1 MRRLDGGATGGLTR
15 ARALLFRKLMETI
28 VFLERDT
35 LKAELR
41 RPSFEHVWCDYGST
55 RPEEV
60 FERLEGATVAV
71 VNKLPLRADVLARL
85 PMLRLIAVAATGTDN
100 IDQDFCRERSIT
112 VSNVRGYARDTLPE
126 HVLMLTL
133 ALRRNLLA
141 YVEAVREGRWQRD
154 AQFCLHAREI
164 RDLHGS
170 TLGLVGYGTLGR
182 GVERLA
188 RAFGME
194 VLIAERK
201 GSADVREGRTP
212 FAEVVARA
220 DVLSLHV
227 PLTDETRDMFGRE
240 EFALMKSSAILVNCA
255 RGGVVDERALAEAL
269 REGELAGAGVDV
281 LSSEPPRE
289 DNPLL
294 DADVPNLILTP
305 HVAWA
310 GREAQQA
317 LADQLIENIENF
329 VNGK

>member
-1 MRRLDGGATGGLTR
+1 ML
-15 ARALLFRKLMETI
+15 TI

-35 LKAELR
+35 LRAELR
-41 RPSFEHVWCDYGST
+41 RPSFEHVWRDYGAT
-55 RPEEV
+55 RAEEV
-60 FERLEGATVAV
+60 TERLEGATVAV
-71 VNKLPLRADVLARL
+71 VNKLPMRAEVLARL
-85 PMLRLIAVAATGTDN
+85 PALRLIAVAATGTDN
-100 IDQDFCRERSIT
+100 IDKEFCRAHDIE
-112 VSNVRGYARDTLPE
+112 VLNVRGYARDTLPE
-126 HVLMLTL
+126 HVMMLTL
-133 ALRRNLLA
+133 GLRRNLLA
-141 YVEAVREGRWQRD
+141 YDRAVRAGEWQR
-154 AQFCLHAREI
+154 AEQFCLHAREI

-201 GSADVREGRTP
+201 GTARLRDGRTP
-212 FAEVVARA
+212 FAEVLARA

-227 PLTDETRDMFGRE
+227 PLNEETRNMIGRE
-240 EFALMKSSAILVNCA
+240 EFALMKPSAVLINCA

-269 REGELAGAGVDV
+269 REGRIAGAGVDV
-281 LSSEPPRE
+281 LSTEPPRD

-294 DADVPNLILTP
+294 APGVPNLIVTP

-317 LADQLIENIENF
+317 LADQLIDNIEAF
-329 VNGK
+329 VLRLKH

>member
-1 MRRLDGGATGGLTR
+1 
-15 ARALLFRKLMETI
+15 METI

-41 RPSFEHVWCDYGST
+41 RPAFEHVWRDYGKT

-60 FERLEGATVAV
+60 LERLEGATVAV
-71 VNKLPLRADVLARL
+71 VNKLPMRAEVLARL
-85 PMLRLIAVAATGTDN
+85 PTLGLIAVAATGTDN
-100 IDQDFCRERSIT
+100 IDLDFCRGRGIE
-112 VSNVRGYARDTLPE
+112 VSNVTGYARETLPE
-126 HVLMLTL
+126 HVMMLAL

-141 YVEAVREGRWQRD
+141 YDAAVREGRWQR
-154 AQFCLHAREI
+154 AGQFCLHAREI

-170 TLGLVGYGTLGR
+170 TLGLVGHGALGR

-194 VLIAERK
+194 VIIAERRTA
-201 GSADVREGRTP
+201 GRVREGRTP
-212 FAEVVARA
+212 FVEVLGRA

-227 PLTDETRDMFGRE
+227 PLNEETRGMIGRE
-240 EFALMKSSAILVNCA
+240 ELSLMKPSAILVNCA
-255 RGGVVDERALAEAL
+255 RGGVVDERALSEAL
-269 REGELAGAGVDV
+269 REGKIAGAGVDV
-281 LSSEPPRE
+281 LSAEPPRD

-294 DADVPNLILTP
+294 AADVPNLIVTP

-317 LADQLIENIENF
+317 LANQLVDNIEAF
-329 VNGK
+329 VLRKQ